1 MLLPRP
7 ILRLPAH
14 VINGL
19 GVALG
24 IGLIQILI
32 GGTAGHAAALTASSA
47 AVCTSLADVP
57 LAPHRSW
64 HRVLS
69 AALLASVVGVLTL
82 ALRDSPL
89 LLGLFIALT
98 AFCSALALAW
108 GPRAGPLSFVGILA
122 FVFTMAAPEGPWLPH
137 ALWSLL
143 GAALYIGWA
152 VALSRLL
159 QPAYRVLALASVLS
173 ATADLLRSRAALL
186 AEAAGQPSAAPT
198 LQARIRS
205 DAALEERLQAARDLL
220 FAARDDAPSRRQ
232 TTLLLLA
239 IDLRDTLQASELDL
253 DLLGRDALAERV
265 RSALGANLN
274 EIAAALDAMH
284 DTLRAAPAADAVA
297 EPGGLLASL
306 GEPMLPADD
315 ARARLLPVL
324 LRRAQHMIDDV
335 RRMRE
340 AMQADDAQPPLQ
352 REQLQ
357 LFVSVEGWP
366 LAALRRHGS
375 LRSPMLRH
383 ALRAAA
389 ALGSAYF
396 LARLLPWAS
405 HPHWL
410 VLSVAVVLR
419 GNLEQTLSR
428 RNQRVAGTVIGCLL
442 VLALGAYSTPLL
454 SALVFL
460 VAVAI
465 AHSFVMQRYLVTAAA
480 ATVMALLQAHLA
492 EPQAGFAIPERL
504 ADTLLGALLA
514 WGFSYVLPAW
524 EKGGL
529 VRTVVRLTRAQSA
542 LAQQVLRWPQGA
554 KADVELRLARREV
567 YDALGSVAAV
577 AQRTSAEPQ
586 SVQVPLYALAG
597 LMASSHALL
606 AHLAAV
612 KLMLTR
618 RASELD
624 RSEAD
629 AALRDAAAEVAQ
641 RLAAV
646 EQKGV
651 VATDDPDAR
660 PLPAEPADDVLM
672 PWLHRR
678 LQLTAQSAAQVA
690 QTARALCTVAKS

>member
-24 IGLIQILI
+24 IGLIQLLI
-32 GGTAGHAAALTASSA
+32 GGAAGHVAALAASST

-57 LAPHRSW
+57 LAPHRTW

-82 ALRDSPL
+82 VLRDTPL
-89 LLGLFIALT
+89 WLGLFISLT

-137 ALWSLL
+137 ALWSLP
-143 GAALYIGWA
+143 GAALYIAWA

-159 QPAYRVLALASVLS
+159 QPAYRVLALAHVLS

-186 AEAAGQPSAAPT
+186 AEAAGQPGTAPT

-220 FAARDDAPSRRQ
+220 FAARDDAASRRQ

-265 RSALGANLN
+265 RAALGTNLS
-274 EIAAALDAMH
+274 EIAEALDAMH
-284 DTLRAAPAADAVA
+284 DTLRGAPAAEVA
-297 EPGGLLASL
+297 EPGGALA
-306 GEPMLPADD
+306 PIADAPLPDD
-315 ARARLLPVL
+315 DVRARLLPVL
-324 LRRAQHMIDDV
+324 LRRAQHMVDDA

-340 AMQADDAQPPLQ
+340 VMQADDAQPPLQ

-375 LRSPMLRH
+375 LRSPVLRH

-389 ALGSAYF
+389 ALGCAYF

-442 VLALGAYSTPLL
+442 VLLLGAYSTPLL

-460 VAVAI
+460 GAVAL

-492 EPQAGFAIPERL
+492 APEAGFAVPERL

-529 VRTVVRLTRAQSA
+529 VRTVVRLTRAQAA
-542 LAQQVLRWPQGA
+542 LAQQVLMWPQGA
-554 KADVELRLARREV
+554 KADVALRLARREV
-567 YDALGSVAAV
+567 YDALGGVAAV

-597 LMASSHALL
+597 LMANSHALL

-612 KLMLTR
+612 KLMLGR
-618 RASELD
+618 RAAELD
-624 RSEAD
+624 RAEAD
-629 AALRDAAAEVAQ
+629 AALRGAAAEVAQ
-641 RLAAV
+641 RLDAV
-646 EQKGV
+646 EQKL
-651 VATDDPDAR
+651 ALPPDGGDAH
-660 PLPAEPADDVLM
+660 PLPAEPADDALM

-678 LQLTAQSAAQVA
+678 LQLTSHSAAQVA
-690 QTARALCTVAKS
+690 QSARALCRAAKG